1 MVEYFRRRA
10 IVAGAFVGIVGLI
23 GIFVLRSDAP
33 YLFQGLA
40 SRALPLIIISVLCGV
55 GALVLLIRNAPNGAR
70 LLAVA
75 AVGSVILA
83 WGAAQWP
90 YILPDSL
97 TLTAA
102 AAPAGTLAT
111 VRGRGRARRT
121 DRGPRLRSALRPR
134 SEGISFLRKVSTTN
148 RHSIASL

>member
-1 MVEYFRRRA
+1 VYLVWDARHLSDTVMVEYFRRRA

-90 YILPDSL
+90 YILRDSL

-111 VRGRGRARRT
+111 VLVVVVLA
-121 DRGPRLRSALRPR
+121 ALIVVPGFVLLYVLDQKG
-134 SEGISFLRKVSTTN
+134 SPS
-148 RHSIASL
+148 

>member
-1 MVEYFRRRA
+1 VYLVWDARHLSDTVMVEYFRRRA

-111 VRGRGRARRT
+111 VLVVVVLA
-121 DRGPRLRSALRPR
+121 ALIVVPGFVLLYVLDQKG
-134 SEGISFLRKVSTTN
+134 SPS
-148 RHSIASL
+148 

>member
-111 VRGRGRARRT
+111 VLVVVVLA
-121 DRGPRLRSALRPR
+121 P
-134 SEGISFLRKVSTTN
+134 
-148 RHSIASL
+148 H